1 MSVNLSFWDWLGKI
15 PDPRNSSGKR
25 YSLQSILALITV
37 AMLNGQTSLRSI
49 SRWGRRLSRRQ
60 LELFNIKRGN
70 SPSQTTMHYLLVRLD
85 PIILERTLSVWLK
98 GVASSFSNF
107 PPLPSVNALPR
118 DVAGEYRVLQI
129 MATCCATLACN
140 AGATHNDWL
149 CKNSGDDRIEA
160 IHDFLQCVPAYTRQS
175 GTKGTV

>member
-15 PDPRNSSGKR
+15 PDPRNPSGKR
-25 YSLQSILALITV
+25 YSLQSILALIAV

-49 SRWGRRLSRRQ
+49 SKWGRRLSRSQ

-85 PIILERTLSVWLK
+85 PVILERTLGVWLK

-107 PPLPSVNALPR
+107 PSLTAVTPLPR
-118 DVAGEYRVLQI
+118 DITGEYRVLQI
-129 MATCCATLACN
+129 MAECCTTLARN
-140 AGATHNDWL
+140 AGTVRTEWL
-149 CKNSGDDRIEA
+149 CKDSVEDRIEA
-160 IHDFLQCVPAYTRQS
+160 IRYFLQCIPGHAGQS
-175 GTKGTV
+175 DAEGSV

>member
-1 MSVNLSFWDWLGKI
+1 MSVDLSFWDWLVKI

-25 YSLQSILALITV
+25 YSLQSILALIAV

-85 PIILERTLSVWLK
+85 PVILERTLGVWLK
-98 GVASSFSNF
+98 GVASNLPGFSS
-107 PPLPSVNALPR
+107 LPSMQTVTR
-118 DVAGEYRVLQI
+118 DMAGEYRVLQI
-129 MATCCATLACN
+129 MATCCATLACSADKMRN
-140 AGATHNDWL
+140 EW
-149 CKNSGDDRIEA
+149 CCEVSGGDKIAA
-160 IHDFLQCVPAYTRQS
+160 IQNILQRVPASTSPGHQ
-175 GTKGTV
+175 GAC

>member
-25 YSLQSILALITV
+25 YSLQSILALIAV

-49 SRWGRRLSRRQ
+49 SKWGRHLSRSQ

-85 PIILERTLSVWLK
+85 PVVLERTLGVWLK
-98 GVASSFSNF
+98 GVTSSLPNF
-107 PPLPSVNALPR
+107 PSLPSINPLTQ
-118 DVAGEYRVLQI
+118 DMTCEYRVLQI
-129 MATCCATLACN
+129 MATCCATLTCN
-140 AGATHNDWL
+140 AGAARNEWL
-149 CKNSGDDRIEA
+149 CKASGDDRIEA
-160 IHDFLQCVPAYTRQS
+160 IRHFLQRVPAHTGQP
-175 GTKGTV
+175 GVKGMA